1 MVRRTMLDSRR
12 NISLG
17 CAVSALAGYV
27 DAIGFVHL
35 GGLFVSFMSGNSTR
49 MGVSLAEGQWLHA
62 AKALGLIAL
71 FVIGAAAGSLIV
83 LGRGANRQPWVLLA
97 EALLLAAA
105 ALCYTIGLSNAAVA
119 AIVLAMGLESAGF
132 PIQARAACL
141 IGWPAAHSRSP
152 LIHHYWLRTLGI
164 EGGYNI
170 EAVPP
175 EGFAE
180 FVMHLSTHGF
190 VGANVTIPHKERAL
204 ALSMPDARARAVGA
218 ANTLWYEGGELR
230 STNTDIEG
238 FINNLDACAP
248 GWDAATDALVL
259 GAGGSSRA
267 VVFGLIERGIK
278 RVHLANRTIERA
290 RALADR
296 FGANVHPVSWDA
308 MSDLLPRAGLLVN
321 TTSLGMDGQP
331 ALEVDAGLLPS
342 HAVVADLVYVPLETP
357 LLPAPRPPGLKTA
370 HVLGILLHQAVRGVD
385 LWFGQR
391 PEVTPE
397 LRALVE
403 ADLTKV

>member
-1 MVRRTMLDSRR
+1 
-12 NISLG
+12 
-17 CAVSALAGYV
+17 VS
-27 DAIGFVHL
+27 
-35 GGLFVSFMSGNSTR
+35 
-49 MGVSLAEGQWLHA
+49 
-62 AKALGLIAL
+62 K
-71 FVIGAAAGSLIV
+71 
-83 LGRGANRQPWVLLA
+83 
-97 EALLLAAA
+97 
-105 ALCYTIGLSNAAVA
+105 
-119 AIVLAMGLESAGF
+119 
-132 PIQARAACL
+132 ARAACL

-180 FVMHLSTHGF
+180 FVLHLSAHGF

-204 ALSMPDARARAVGA
+204 ALSAPDARARAVGA
-218 ANTLWYEGGELR
+218 ANTLWYDGGELR

-238 FINNLDACAP
+238 FIHNLDAAAP
-248 GWDAATDALVL
+248 GWDAAEEALVL

-267 VVFGLIERGIK
+267 VVFGLIERGVK
-278 RVHLANRTIERA
+278 RVHLANRTVERA

-296 FGANVHPVSWDA
+296 FGASVHPVSWDA
-308 MSDLLPRAGLLVN
+308 IGDLLPRAGLLVN
-321 TTSLGMDGQP
+321 TTSLGMHGQP
-331 ALEVDAGLLPS
+331 PLEVDVSLLPS

-357 LLPAPRPPGLKTA
+357 LLAAARARGLKTA
-370 HVLGILLHQAVRGVD
+370 DGLGMLLHQAVRGFE
-385 LWFGQR
+385 LWFGRR

-403 ADLTKV
+403 ADLTRV